1 MRKFG
6 SLVNN
11 MKRVLNN
18 AVVQFLLGQ
27 CDNKYSTAYNFV
39 QNIKKANY
47 IITWFRIFTTWRFTV
62 LGSLFQFAS
71 LQDIY
76 FMNLKTHLLTFPC
89 LVKNPNHLSPN
100 LKRFSNQV
108 TVSLKQNGVGVC
120 VCILQG
126 HGMHGHGETVHIP
139 FPFDQEDLKGGER
152 VFAWGYEIF

>member
-47 IITWFRIFTTWRFTV
+47 MVQNIYYLKIYSTWFLVPICFIARHIFYEFENPFINF
-62 LGSLFQFAS
+62 SLS
-71 LQDIY
+71 C
-76 FMNLKTHLLTFPC
+76 K
-89 LVKNPNHLSPN
+89 KS
-100 LKRFSNQV
+100 
-108 TVSLKQNGVGVC
+108 
-120 VCILQG
+120 
-126 HGMHGHGETVHIP
+126 
-139 FPFDQEDLKGGER
+139 
-152 VFAWGYEIF
+152 